1 MGLSSR
7 HLLGYS
13 QDMATET
20 RTHVGEALRRRRKEL
35 GLTLGEV
42 ARAMGTS
49 DGYVWKLEQGL
60 INLQNVALPRLMGL
74 LQALRWTPEEFTM
87 ATGVALP
94 GLTEPQ
100 EPTPGVNLLKVP
112 VWGEKD
118 IFLVLG
124 LPGEAP
130 SPRDLR
136 ALRVP
141 EGYLVFREGTPPEH
155 GENAVAT
162 GPGGETEAGRFLGYT
177 ARRSYALE
185 TRKGVLVLEKADW
198 ELHRVVVEV
207 RLYPDEE

>member
-1 MGLSSR
+1 MT
-7 HLLGYS
+7 
-13 QDMATET
+13 TET
-20 RTHVGEALRRRRKEL
+20 RTHVGEAIRRRRKEL
-35 GLTLGEV
+35 GLTLGDV
-42 ARAMGTS
+42 ARVLGAS

-60 INLQNVALPRLMGL
+60 INVENVALPRLMGL

-94 GLTEPQ
+94 GLTAQ

-112 VWGEKD
+112 VWGEKEV
-118 IFLVLG
+118 FLVLG
-124 LPGEAP
+124 LPGETP

-155 GENAVAT
+155 GEPAVGT
-162 GPGGETEAGRFLGYT
+162 GPGGETVAGRFLGFT